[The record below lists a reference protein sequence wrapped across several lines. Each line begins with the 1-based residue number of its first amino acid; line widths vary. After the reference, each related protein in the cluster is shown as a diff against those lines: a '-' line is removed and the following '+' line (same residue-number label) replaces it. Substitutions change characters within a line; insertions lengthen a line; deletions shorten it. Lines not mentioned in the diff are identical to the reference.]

1 MAQKINSNLFRKS
14 LQNSEWNYKF
24 QGLNKEEISL
34 FTYKSVK
41 IEKFIVNLFKYHSL
55 LVTTF
60 KLDFSKT
67 QLQICISFLK
77 SPSHKKLKDERKT
90 QKYLCAYLT
99 KKFLITI
106 FKNYYNTKI
115 NVKLKDVTKVF
126 EDSLMKSK
134 SARLEYRKVLKKL
147 KRFRSFPDFLV
158 INKIIFIV
166 LINRKSSRLLGS
178 IVSYLISNQK
188 KNHYYILAFIKNV
201 LAILIK
207 SKVSK
212 VSGIKIKV
220 SGRINGF
227 SRSKSRFITI
237 GNLPIQSLN
246 SNIDYSEAKAY
257 TQSGTFGIKT
267 WISEK

>member
-1 MAQKINSNLFRKS
+1 MAQKINSNLFRRS

-24 QGLNKEEISL
+24 QGLNKEEVSL

-41 IEKFIVNLFKYHSL
+41 IEKFIVNLFRYHSL

-77 SPSHKKLKDERKT
+77 SPSHKKLKSKQKT
-90 QKYLCAYLT
+90 QKYICTYLT

-115 NVKLKDVTKVF
+115 NVKLKDITKVF
-126 EDSLMKSK
+126 EDNLMKYK
-134 SARLEYRKVLKKL
+134 PARLEYRKVLKKL
-147 KRFRSFPDFLV
+147 KRFKSFPDFLV
-158 INKIIFIV
+158 ICKIIFVV
-166 LINRKSSRLLGS
+166 LINKKSSRLLGN
-178 IVSYLISNQK
+178 IISYLISNQK

-207 SKVSK
+207 SKLSE
-212 VSGIKIKV
+212 VSGIKIKI
-220 SGRINGF
+220 SGRLNGF

-257 TQSGTFGIKT
+257 TQNGTFGIKT